1 MYSRAPRAIGQ
12 TVGSTPLHLGPG
24 TYDVTASEAKRQH
37 LDSYAP
43 FLSLSLR
50 EGIFTGLDETPG
62 PGQYELRNRIIVGKV
77 NYNLKIFKI
86 KLH

>member
-1 MYSRAPRAIGQ
+1 MYSRAPRTIGQ

-24 TYDVTASEAKRQH
+24 TYDVTASDAKRQH

-50 EGIFTGLDETPG
+50 EGIFSGGLDETPG
-62 PGQYELRNRIIVGKV
+62 PGQYELRQHTVYAKV
-77 NYNLKIFKI
+77 NLLDSVII
-86 KLH
+86 

>member
-1 MYSRAPRAIGQ
+1 MYSRAPRTIGQ

-24 TYDVTASEAKRQH
+24 TYDVTAAEAKRQH

-50 EGIFTGLDETPG
+50 DGIFTGLDETPG
-62 PGQYELRNRIIVGKV
+62 PGQYELRTHASYAKV
-77 NYNLKIFKI
+77 NFHDYELKFFI
-86 KLH
+86 

>member
-1 MYSRAPRAIGQ
+1 MYSRAPRTIGQ

-24 TYDVTASEAKRQH
+24 TYDVAASDVKKQH

-50 EGIFTGLDETPG
+50 EGIFGGLDETPG
-62 PGQYELRNRIIVGKV
+62 CFN
-77 NYNLKIFKI
+77 
-86 KLH
+86 